1 MKELKKVNKKLCS
14 TCKYRGAMEQK
25 ISCNYMTCTGH
36 SRIFQD
42 GKMAYDPKYCDKY
55 EKGKTDTSYRDINIV
70 SKIGKDEYWDYKYV
84 KIRKERSTY
93 AYKNR

>member
-1 MKELKKVNKKLCS
+1 MKEMEKITKKLCS
-14 TCKYRGAMEQK
+14 TCKYRGGTDQK
-25 ISCNYMTCTGH
+25 ISCNYMTCTGR

-55 EKGKTDTSYRDINIV
+55 EKGETDTSYRDINIV
-70 SKIGKDEYWDYKYV
+70 PQQAKDEYWDYKCV
-84 KIRKERSTY
+84 KIRKEQSTY

>member
-1 MKELKKVNKKLCS
+1 MEKITKKLCS

-55 EKGKTDTSYRDINIV
+55 EKG
-70 SKIGKDEYWDYKYV
+70 
-84 KIRKERSTY
+84 RKKKGWGPMPLPGMKR
-93 AYKNR
+93 